1 MVAPR
6 LVVGLGNPGEE
17 YAATRHNCGFWLA
30 QRLADTLGLA
40 LVREARFHGH
50 AAHLRQPDL
59 WLLLPHTY
67 MNESGRA
74 VGAAARFFRI
84 PPEAVLVLHDDL
96 DLEPG
101 VLRLKFG
108 GGSGGHNGLKDIVA
122 HLGSAQFWRLRIG
135 IGHPGN
141 RDEVIDY
148 VLRPPRVGERTA
160 IDGALERAAAA
171 WPLLAAG
178 AWPLAMQKLNA
189 RPPARDDTPAGGT
202 PPGAI
207 AI

>member
-6 LVVGLGNPGEE
+6 LVVGLGNPGEQ

-40 LVREARFHGH
+40 LVREARFHGY
-50 AAHLRQPDL
+50 AAHLRRPDL

-135 IGHPGN
+135 IGHPGS

-148 VLRPPRVGERTA
+148 VLRPPRAGERTA
-160 IDGALERAAAA
+160 IDDALERAAAT
-171 WPLLAAG
+171 WPLLAEG
-178 AWPLAMQKLNA
+178 AWPRAMQKLNA
-189 RPPARDDTPAGGT
+189 RQPARDDAPAGSA

-207 AI
+207 AN